1 MDATAQK
8 TGTLATGAIIAALL
22 GFILTFAGH
31 PLFGLF
37 SAIISIPLGVLGLM
51 MAASPRVSGG
61 ILSIIAIV
69 LGVIAIGV
77 AALGGIGTI
86 IF

>member
-1 MDATAQK
+1 M
-8 TGTLATGAIIAALL
+8 
-22 GFILTFAGH
+22 GH

-37 SAIISIPLGVLGLM
+37 SAIISIPLGIFGLM
-51 MAASPRVSGG
+51 MAASPRVGG
-61 ILSIIAIV
+61 GLLSIIAMV

-77 AALGGIGTI
+77 AVLGGIGTM

>member
-1 MDATAQK
+1 MVATEQK
-8 TGTLATGAIIAALL
+8 TGALATAAIIAAIL
-22 GFILTFAGH
+22 GFILTFMGH

-37 SAIISIPLGVLGLM
+37 SAIISIPLGIFGLM
-51 MAASPRVSGG
+51 MAASPRVGG
-61 ILSIIAIV
+61 GLLSIIAIV

-77 AALGGIGTI
+77 AVLGGIGTM

>member
-1 MDATAQK
+1 MVATEQK
-8 TGTLATGAIIAALL
+8 TGALATGAIIAAIL
-22 GFILTFAGH
+22 GFILTFMAH

-37 SAIISIPLGVLGLM
+37 SAIISIPLGIFGLM
-51 MAASPRVSGG
+51 MAASPRVGG
-61 ILSIIAIV
+61 GLLSIIAMV

-77 AALGGIGTI
+77 AVLGGIGTI